1 MVPKRLKIEFSHDP
15 AIAFLAICRKELKS
29 GCRRD
34 WFTVFAAALFSIAKM
49 GKQPKCPLMNEE
61 MLSVNTVEYYSPLK
75 TKDILTDDSDE
86 P

>member
-49 GKQPKCPLMNEE
+49 WKQLVCPL
-61 MLSVNTVEYYSPLK
+61 
-75 TKDILTDDSDE
+75 TDE
-86 P
+86 